1 MIKDREDLQRER
13 TAKEIAER
21 FGICVKTVRNLW
33 ETRQLKCRILPT
45 RGVGLRKA
53 KRCTFQDYIDYQQG
67 KNRKRGRTA

>member
-1 MIKDREDLQRER
+1 MIIDKDDMLRER

-33 ETRQLKCRILPT
+33 ETRQLKYRELPT
-45 RGVGLRKA
+45 RGVGLRKS
-53 KRCTFQDYIDYQQG
+53 KRSTFQDYINYQQG